1 MFNKLKMYFFNKLKM
16 YFLIL
21 IKKHPY
27 AEGMSL
33 IQRIGY
39 VRRLIGV
46 YGFKTPKRPKG
57 FTESFSSPWKDVYKE
72 NLSSFANLIN

>member
-1 MFNKLKMYFFNKLKM
+1 MFNRLKMYFM
-16 YFLIL
+16 IL

-39 VRRLIGV
+39 VRRFIKA
-46 YGFKTPKRPKG
+46 YGFNKAPKRPKG
-57 FTESFSSPWKDVYKE
+57 FTESFSSPWKDAYR
-72 NLSSFANLIN
+72 NDLSIIANLIN